1 MISITYTAF
10 CVVFADYQPRSTGGV
25 AVGNVV
31 NARVGD
37 RRVFMVS
44 TAPTKPTRRPA
55 SVPSRVYRL
64 ADLAA
69 ILDLSL
75 AEVSERSLGGLIPGR
90 IELGRAVRH
99 DRALVDRWYAEL
111 AGGNDDRAT

>member
-1 MISITYTAF
+1 
-10 CVVFADYQPRSTGGV
+10 
-25 AVGNVV
+25 
-31 NARVGD
+31 
-37 RRVFMVS
+37 MVS
-44 TAPTKPTRRPA
+44 TASRKPTRRVA

-75 AEVSERSLGGLIPGR
+75 AEVSERSLSGLIPGR

-99 DRALVDRWYAEL
+99 DRVQVDRWYVEL
-111 AGGNDDRAT
+111 VGGDDNRAA

>member
-1 MISITYTAF
+1 
-10 CVVFADYQPRSTGGV
+10 
-25 AVGNVV
+25 
-31 NARVGD
+31 
-37 RRVFMVS
+37 MVS

-64 ADLAA
+64 VDLAA

-99 DRALVDRWYAEL
+99 DRALVDRWYTEL
-111 AGGNDDRAT
+111 VGSNDNRAA